1 MRRSIVCIHCYNQS
15 KKTIEMSGRATEDGR
30 LNWWFCS
37 QISINIVE
45 IVHIAYRKKSDT
57 L

>member
-1 MRRSIVCIHCYNQS
+1 
-15 KKTIEMSGRATEDGR
+15 MSGRAREDWR
-30 LNWWFCS
+30 LNWWFYS